1 MAYSQFLL
9 GTTVNKHIERYHG
22 IDSVKRIKSKFY
34 AYDLTI
40 AVTNVDVGIY
50 LFKKLKMVLWVY
62 ALTSYKH

>member
-50 LFKKLKMVLWVY
+50 LFI
-62 ALTSYKH
+62 